1 MGDKHSDLILI
12 IDDNAT
18 YRKVLVKILEQEN
31 FKTFECKNG
40 YQGIEKALKIQPN
53 LILLD
58 IKMPEINGFETCI
71 EIKKNSAIANIP
83 IIFMTSLDDL
93 EYKIKG
99 LKIGGVDYITK
110 PFQPEEVLYRV
121 KIHLKLVNIN
131 KTLSHKNKQLE
142 AEVKAR
148 KRAEKKTN

>member
-1 MGDKHSDLILI
+1 
-12 IDDNAT
+12 
-18 YRKVLVKILEQEN
+18 
-31 FKTFECKNG
+31 
-40 YQGIEKALKIQPN
+40 
-53 LILLD
+53 
-58 IKMPEINGFETCI
+58 
-71 EIKKNSAIANIP
+71 
-83 IIFMTSLDDL
+83 MTSLDDL

-148 KRAEKKTN
+148 KRAEKKN